1 LLLAFA
7 LSTACAVAQQP
18 ATDPIKLLNQVA
30 DRYISAKSIHVE
42 ANIHRTTHTDLSDFS
57 NTSILSAYIAPGN
70 RFRYEGRTSQGAAL
84 IVSDGTN
91 EWGLRR
97 SFAQYA
103 KAPAGTYFR
112 GQTMYAGDDDGII
125 EAHRLFSNVTDLRD
139 KVDLARPVTAET
151 LDINGRKV
159 LCTVIQFEYAQT
171 VERDP
176 SEPIVYHHTIWI
188 DPASLSV
195 IRLETRNHNQQM
207 QGMLTAP
214 YAPYYDFVDTTTYTV
229 VDLSFE
235 PKPDTFTFVAPPGST
250 EVAKLPNPYP
260 EPGTNNSPYDAQA
273 AAYIGKPLPD
283 VRLHDSTGAE
293 VAVSRYRGHPLLID
307 VWATW
312 CGPCMNDLTALGNI
326 RASTA
331 ATDLQIIGID
341 EDYKSD
347 DARALLK
354 KRGYDWQD
362 FHLNRK
368 TEKQLSLV
376 GVPLVVLTDAAGTVV
391 YYHTGGGDT
400 KGLAIAIAKLGKQ
413 YEAVHAQ

>member
-1 LLLAFA
+1 
-7 LSTACAVAQQP
+7 VAQQP

-30 DRYISAKSIHVE
+30 DRYISANSLHLE
-42 ANIHRTTHTDLSDFS
+42 AAIHRTTHSDLSDWS
-57 NTSILSAYIAPGN
+57 HTSILSAYIAPGN

-91 EWGLRR
+91 EWRLRR

-103 KAPAGTYFR
+103 KASAGTYYR
-112 GQTMYAGDDDGII
+112 GQTIYTGDDDGII
-125 EAHRLFSNVTDLRD
+125 EAHGLLRNVTDLRD
-139 KVDLARPVTAET
+139 KVDLARSLPAES
-151 LDINGRKV
+151 LDINERKIR
-159 LCTVIQFEYAQT
+159 CAVIQFEYAQA
-171 VERDP
+171 VERDA

-214 YAPYYDFVDTTTYTV
+214 YAPYYDSVDTTTYTV
-229 VDLSFE
+229 VDLSFA
-235 PKPDTFTFVAPPGST
+235 PAPDTFTFVPPQGST
-250 EVAKLPNPYP
+250 EVAKLPNPFP
-260 EPGTNNSPYDAQA
+260 EPGSNSSPYDVQA
-273 AAYIGKPLPD
+273 SEYIGKPLPD
-283 VRLHDSTGAE
+283 IVLHDSTGAE
-293 VAVSRYRGHPLLID
+293 VALSRYRGHPLLID
-307 VWATW
+307 IWATW
-312 CGPCMNDLTALGNI
+312 CGPCMNDLPALGRI
-326 RASTA
+326 RTSTA
-331 ATDLQIIGID
+331 TTDLQIIGID

-347 DARALLK
+347 DARALLR

-400 KGLAIAIAKLGKQ
+400 KGLASAIAKLGKQ
-413 YEAVHAQ
+413 YEAVHPE